1 MPQPNLFWT
10 IGQLLVNK
18 KVDLP
23 DNWNYYMVNR
33 YYSMS
38 PDKRIAKVA
47 YYMDMHIYSLR
58 EDPKYLA
65 LLYKMMLPTLEK
77 APFIKYIYGV
87 KESDESKKFKF
98 ILERMQEYYGWTKEE
113 LNKNLPTIL
122 HELKDKRTV
131 EQVLLSMGATDKERK
146 SLGIKKM
153 SAALKPQVSSELNQ
167 WM

>member
-38 PDKRIAKVA
+38 PNNKIAKVA
-47 YYMDMHIYSLR
+47 YYMDMHIYGLR

-87 KESDESKKFKF
+87 KESNETKKFKF
-98 ILERMQEYYGWTKEE
+98 VLEKMQEYYGWTTRE
-113 LNKNLPTIL
+113 LKRNIPMIL
-122 HELKDKRTV
+122 HELKDKKTL

-146 SLGIKKM
+146 SLGIKK
-153 SAALKPQVSSELNQ
+153 SAALKPQVSTNINQ

>member
-10 IGQLLVNK
+10 IGQLLTNK

-58 EDPKYLA
+58 EDPQYLA
-65 LLYKMMLPTLEK
+65 LLYKMMLPKLEK

-98 ILERMQEYYGWTKEE
+98 ILERIQDYYGWTKEE
-113 LNKNLPTIL
+113 LNKNMGHRSDIPCLYLNKIHKLLNHIFVNIIL
-122 HELKDKRTV
+122 
-131 EQVLLSMGATDKERK
+131 
-146 SLGIKKM
+146 
-153 SAALKPQVSSELNQ
+153 SST
-167 WM
+167 M

>member
-1 MPQPNLFWT
+1 MPQPNLFWI

-23 DNWNYYMVNR
+23 DNWNYYMVNK

-38 PDKRIAKVA
+38 LDKRIAKVA
-47 YYMDMHIYSLR
+47 YYMDMHIYGLR
-58 EDPKYLA
+58 EDPQYLA

-87 KESDESKKFKF
+87 KESNETKKFKF
-98 ILERMQEYYGWTKEE
+98 VLEKMQEYYGWTTQE
-113 LNKNLPTIL
+113 LKRNIPMIL
-122 HELKDKRTV
+122 HELKDKKTL

-146 SLGIKKM
+146 SLGIKK
-153 SAALKPQVSSELNQ
+153 SAALKPQVSTNINQ